1 MESNTPRQLKM
12 LGMLLFLFGLITG
25 FIIMSLKNPRMGL
38 SAHLEGLMNG
48 TFLIVAGF
56 IWNELKISETLKRIV
71 YGTLVFG
78 TFANWIF
85 TLMAAFF
92 GTSQT
97 TPIAGAGFMGS
108 SLEENL
114 VTAGLASVGLTM
126 VFSAGVMVYGLRGKL
141 LSA

>member
-48 TFLIVAGF
+48 TFLLVAGF
-56 IWNELKISETLKRIV
+56 VWNELKISDALKRVV
-71 YGTLVFG
+71 YGTLVYG

-108 SLEENL
+108 AMQENL
-114 VTAGLASVGLTM
+114 VTAGLVTVGLTM
-126 VFSAGVMVYGLRGKL
+126 VFSAGVMAYGLRGKI
-141 LSA
+141 S

>member
-56 IWNELKISETLKRIV
+56 VWNELKISNTLKRVV

-114 VTAGLASVGLTM
+114 VTAGLVAVGLAM
-126 VFSAGVMVYGLRGKL
+126 VFSAGVMAYGLRGKI
-141 LSA
+141 SEA

>member
-25 FIIMSLKNPRMGL
+25 FIIMTLKNPRMGL

-108 SLEENL
+108 SVQENL

-126 VFSAGVMVYGLRGKL
+126 VFSAAMMAYGLRGKL
-141 LSA
+141 LNA

>member
-56 IWNELKISETLKRIV
+56 VWNELKISETLKKIV

-85 TLMAAFF
+85 TLMASFF

-108 SLEENL
+108 TIEENL
-114 VTAGLASVGLTM
+114 VTAGLVAVGLTM
-126 VFSAGVMVYGLRGKL
+126 VFSASVMAYGLRGKL
-141 LSA
+141 SNG

>member
-56 IWNELKISETLKRIV
+56 IWNELKISNTLKRVV

-78 TFANWIF
+78 TFANWLF

-114 VTAGLASVGLTM
+114 VTAGLVAVGLTM
-126 VFSAGVMVYGLRGKL
+126 VFSAGAMAYGLRGKI
-141 LSA
+141 SEA

>member
-1 MESNTPRQLKM
+1 M

-126 VFSAGVMVYGLRGKL
+126 VFSAGVMAYGLRGKL
-141 LSA
+141 LST